1 MCMEVHGS
9 ETWSVKTEKKL
20 ALNRA
25 EVRMI
30 GWMCGVILRDKL
42 SCIELRQ
49 CLAIEDIITVIQ
61 RNKCDG
67 MVRFYLHTHAS

>member
-1 MCMEVHGS
+1 
-9 ETWSVKTEKKL
+9 
-20 ALNRA
+20 
-25 EVRMI
+25 MI